1 MMLATAYIRPTL
13 LSLAVAVACVA
24 PARASLSLGDHP
36 LPIEGES
43 LGDQALFARLDSVQT
58 LYDRAEEGRRGD
70 LAYRLG
76 QLYLATDLAKHRRRA
91 LDLLEEAAHAG
102 TKRFEAASLRA
113 ATAHRMRYT
122 GDALRWIE
130 DLAAT
135 NGDDAR
141 AYTLL
146 GRFHYLEARRRMD
159 TERFELARRSFV
171 RAVQADNTNVEAWYG
186 VAVSA
191 VALRDHDLALRAAH
205 ALGQLE
211 PQAESS
217 LFLEGLASYGL
228 DDMDGATRAFTEALD
243 RSDPA
248 VAAVF
253 EAASGFLDA
262 VDLARLA
269 ERRFPRQMAR
279 RALQRIGE
287 EARPGEEI
295 DWEKALTDSTLRAET
310 VQFYWNQQNDRPAQ
324 IFNPQRLR
332 YWARLVEADVLF
344 GDPETG
350 LRGWD
355 TPMGDA
361 LVRWGRPEKT
371 YYDSG
376 GPGSVLSD
384 LSARGFRF
392 SPGET
397 IPTNVPIWVWGYE
410 ERGFAFSLVFT
421 DESRNARWTYGTDS
435 AYNAQVIRR
444 QQPIHLPQPPDPPT
458 PFRLAVSR
466 AVFPRGDDSA
476 VLETYIGLRPSD
488 QLVLASSIDPSE
500 NGGEGVDSLATIEW
514 AVYDEQNRRLDYR
527 KEVVDDE
534 MRRDLL
540 HDRVGWS
547 GTGDVLDPYVVPIGA
562 RLPAGRYR
570 VAVEATGPDG
580 AGRDAL
586 TLDVEIPPSEPPSIL
601 EMSDLQLASALD
613 VFRPGSGV
621 PLRYVKF
628 RQAVIPAP
636 DLRVPAASKS
646 IAVYFEVRNLGL
658 DEAGLTRFDVTYE
671 VFASSR
677 EVRNLTV
684 LSEDFRRDALERI
697 EPMTMTFLEERTGT
711 SPEGLVVK
719 GTRVDVADLGAG
731 DYVLVVT
738 LRDRISKREVSR
750 VLPFRKRGS

>member
-1 MMLATAYIRPTL
+1 MLATAYIRPIL
-13 LSLAVAVACVA
+13 LFLAVAGVCAA

-36 LPIEGES
+36 LPIEGEN
-43 LGDQALFARLDSVQT
+43 LDDGALFARIDSVQT
-58 LYDRAEEGRRGD
+58 RYDRAEEGRRGD

-91 LDLLEEAAHAG
+91 LDLLEEATHDG
-102 TKRFEAASLRA
+102 TKSFEAASLRA

-122 GDALRWIE
+122 GDTLRWIE
-130 DLAAT
+130 EIAST
-135 NGDDAR
+135 NPDDAR
-141 AYTLL
+141 AHTLL

-159 TERFELARRSFV
+159 TERFEQARRSFV
-171 RAVQADNTNVEAWYG
+171 RAVQSDNTDVEAWYG

-191 VALRDHDLALRAAH
+191 VALRDHELARRAAR

-211 PQAESS
+211 PESESS

-228 DDMDGATRAFTEALD
+228 DDMDGATRAFGEALD
-243 RSDPA
+243 RCDPA

-253 EAASGFLDA
+253 EAATGFLDEM
-262 VDLARLA
+262 DLARLA
-269 ERRFPRQMAR
+269 ERRFPREVAR
-279 RALQRIGE
+279 QALHRVGE
-287 EARPGEEI
+287 DPTPGEEL
-295 DWEKALTDSTLRAET
+295 DWEKALTDSTLRAQV
-310 VQFYWNQQNDRPAQ
+310 VQVYWNQQNDRPAQ

-332 YWARLVEADVLF
+332 YWSRLVEADVLF
-344 GDPETG
+344 GDPEAG

-421 DESRNARWTYGTDS
+421 DESRNKRWTYGTDS

-444 QQPIHLPQPPDPPT
+444 QQPIYLPQPPEPAT

-476 VLETYIGLRPSD
+476 VLETYIGLRPTD
-488 QLVLASSIDPSE
+488 QFVLASSIDPAE
-500 NGGEGVDSLATIEW
+500 NGGAGLDSLATIEW
-514 AVYDEQNRRLDYR
+514 AVYDEGNRRLDYR
-527 KEVVDDE
+527 KEVVDDD

-540 HDRVGWS
+540 HGRVGWTS
-547 GTGDVLDPYVVPIGA
+547 SSDVLDPYVVPIGA
-562 RLPAGRYR
+562 RLPSGRYR
-570 VAVEATGPDG
+570 VAVEATGPG
-580 AGRDAL
+580 GVGRDAL
-586 TLDVEIPPSEPPSIL
+586 TLEVEVPPTEPPSIL
-601 EMSDLQLASALD
+601 EMSDLQLATALD
-613 VFRPGSGV
+613 VYRPGSGV

-636 DLRVPAASKS
+636 DLRVPAAARAV
-646 IAVYFEVRNLGL
+646 AVYFEVRNLGT
-658 DEAGLTRFDVTYE
+658 DDIGLTRFDVTYE
-671 VFASSR
+671 VFASNR

-684 LSEDFRRDALERI
+684 LSEDFRREDLERI

-711 SPEGLVVK
+711 SAEGLVVK
-719 GTRVDVADLGAG
+719 GTRVDVSDLGPG

-738 LRDRISKREVSR
+738 VRDRISDREVSR